1 MMRLA
6 TQFAGSHVSTDT
18 VNLMIALEQL
28 DEILMTHVFRFTNER
43 DLQDGIALALTAASI
58 PFTREHRLGA
68 TDRVDFLIAPGIA
81 VEIKVDGSL
90 MALLRQVQRY
100 ASHVA
105 VQSIVVIGTP
115 AWLTKMPVEI
125 SGKPLHGHRLMASM
139 F

>member
-1 MMRLA
+1 MTL
-6 TQFAGSHVSTDT
+6 QD
-18 VNLMIALEQL
+18 LDALL
-28 DEILMTHVFRFTNER
+28 LRHVFRFTNER

-58 PFTREHRLGA
+58 PFTREHRLGT

-100 ASHVA
+100 ASHA
-105 VQSIVVIGTP
+105 SVQSIVAIGTP
-115 AWLTKMPVEI
+115 AWLTKLPVEI
-125 SGKPLHGHRLMASM
+125 SGNPLHGPRHMASV